1 MPQDNFL
8 FNDTIRA
15 NLLWAYPEASED
27 DFREALSIA
36 AADGFIAKLPEGLD
50 TVVGERGLR
59 LSGGERQRL
68 GLARALLCRPTLL
81 ILDEATSA
89 LDNETE
95 RAVQAAIDRLR
106 GRMTIVL
113 IAHRLSTVR
122 GADRIIVL
130 DHGRLIQA
138 GTWDSLVQDRQGL
151 FAALLGEAAIME
163 PRPPPTSQDINGL
176 PVGKSGELPRRGAEE
191 EDRERTTV
199 PAAARV
205 PHPRD

>member
-1 MPQDNFL
+1 M
-8 FNDTIRA
+8 
-15 NLLWAYPEASED
+15 
-27 DFREALSIA
+27 
-36 AADGFIAKLPEGLD
+36 
-50 TVVGERGLR
+50 VGERGLR

-95 RAVQAAIDRLR
+95 RAVQTAIDRLH

-130 DHGRLIQA
+130 DHGRLVQA
-138 GTWDSLVQDRQGL
+138 GPWDALVKDPCDA
-151 FAALLGEAAIME
+151 FAALLG
-163 PRPPPTSQDINGL
+163 
-176 PVGKSGELPRRGAEE
+176 KHGAHFV
-191 EDRERTTV
+191 D
-199 PAAARV
+199 AL
-205 PHPRD
+205 